1 MRSKTR
7 NENIRLVNINE
18 DIHQE
23 EEEEEEEEDG
33 QVA

>member
-1 MRSKTR
+1 MRSQTR

-23 EEEEEEEEDG
+23 EEEEDGG

>member
-1 MRSKTR
+1 MRSPTR
-7 NENIRLVNINE
+7 NEIIRLVNINE

-23 EEEEEEEEDG
+23 EEEEDGG